1 MTRGNWRDRFD
12 SYATF
17 GSDEVIKIDDL
28 VIDLAGYETKI
39 GGRRI
44 ELTHQEFELLRFL
57 AQHRG
62 QYGLVTGAGKGIG
75 RATARLLAR
84 RGAKVLAVSR
94 SAEDLA
100 SLQTEIGGRSFPVDL
115 ADAEATRAVVR
126 AALPFDLLVNCA
138 GATTLQPF
146 VDLTTETFE
155 RIIAVN
161 TTAPMIIAQEYA
173 RDRIARALPGSI
185 VNVSSDAAFVG
196 VIDHTAYCASKG
208 ALDAMSRVMANELG
222 PHRIR
227 VNCINPNI
235 TLTDM
240 ARKAWSDP
248 GRAGPRLARLPLG
261 RFLEP
266 DEVAEAIVYLL
277 SDRAAMITG
286 VSLRVDGGFSVT

>member
-1 MTRGNWRDRFD
+1 M
-12 SYATF
+12 
-17 GSDEVIKIDDL
+17 
-28 VIDLAGYETKI
+28 
-39 GGRRI
+39 
-44 ELTHQEFELLRFL
+44 
-57 AQHRG
+57 
-62 QYGLVTGAGKGIG
+62 
-75 RATARLLAR
+75 
-84 RGAKVLAVSR
+84 
-94 SAEDLA
+94 
-100 SLQTEIGGRSFPVDL
+100 
-115 ADAEATRAVVR
+115 
-126 AALPFDLLVNCA
+126 PFDLLVNCA

-161 TTAPMIIAQEYA
+161 TIAPMIIAQEYA

-196 VIDHTAYCASKG
+196 VIDHAAYCASKG

-248 GRAGPRLARLPLG
+248 ERAGPRLARLPLG

-277 SDRAAMITG
+277 SNRAAMITG
-286 VSLRVDGGFSVT
+286 VSLRVDGGFSAT